1 MKAWLPT
8 ALPTA
13 ILLLLAVPFHMYWWD
28 YEIARRGVLAC
39 LVGGL
44 CLAPRFFP
52 RILPTRT
59 WPFTLLF
66 LWLLVRSF
74 GVTNPGYAF
83 ENTGHMLALVMLM
96 ALGAQ
101 LPLSSVLVAAVPTG
115 LVVAAIGIAQTIGWM
130 DQPGSQPVSTL
141 GNLNVA
147 SEVLAVCGASA
158 ALLCVLTDSFSRRCR
173 WAALLTLFTC
183 SAAVVLNTSMSGLL
197 ALPLGCLPCLA
208 SPGRLRVVASLV
220 AGLVFGF
227 LLLGEGEAPAPVDPQ
242 PPTTEILAEFPEPS
256 TVAVRLGLWEGGAR
270 LVAQRPWVGYGSG
283 QFQVEYPA
291 VRPAEEIELSSRGRR
306 SQHSPATAHN
316 DYLQILVE
324 GGPIALLLALLGAIS
339 VLRASTLRLAGPLV
353 AFAFL
358 AGVRAPLGNAPAA
371 ALVFLLAGALLG
383 RADDRTES
391 YPTRHPPLVRGSL
404 LGCGIALLWVGVIQV
419 GSQFAAT
426 DMIVR
431 QSEPR
436 ALAASRDRALWFRP
450 YDHRILPA
458 KVSGSIRNNDL
469 AQAREVADYLL
480 EIAPHDVVAQLRNIE
495 LLRAEGNPDEAL
507 RAIIALRLQDP
518 QNLSAT
524 LWGAELQLAKGAALS
539 AAQLL
544 YENNHPRMRAALAAR
559 LADFERVA
567 QAGGDT
573 ASVAVLRRE
582 QEFLR
587 VLDQLERNPSAQAAA
602 ILVSLFSDFEQEPR
616 DPRAI
621 ILGAIHFHAKG
632 DTGYVRNLLGGA
644 QGHLLSPYAIVMG
657 KALGR
662 LREVDEWSQRLTEL
676 EQIR

>member
-1 MKAWLPT
+1 MLAWLPT

-13 ILLLLAVPFHMYWWD
+13 ILLLLALPFHAYWWD

-39 LVGGL
+39 LAGGL
-44 CLAPRFFP
+44 CLAPRFLP
-52 RILPTRT
+52 RLRPTRT
-59 WPFTLLF
+59 WPFALLF

-83 ENTGHMLALVMLM
+83 ENTGHMLALVVLLML
-96 ALGAQ
+96 GTQ

-115 LVVAAIGIAQTIGWM
+115 LIVAAIGIAQTIGWM

-158 ALLCVLTDSFSRRCR
+158 ALLSVSTDSVSRRFR

-183 SAAVVLNTSMSGLL
+183 AVAVILNTSMSGLF

-208 SPGRLRVVASLV
+208 APGRLRVVASLV
-220 AGLVFGF
+220 AGLVLGF
-227 LLLGEGEAPAPVDPQ
+227 LLLGDGEAPVPADPQ
-242 PPTTEILAEFPEPS
+242 PPPTAIQTKPPEPS

-270 LVAQRPWVGYGSG
+270 LVAQRPWVGHGSG

-306 SQHSPATAHN
+306 SQHSPATVHN
-316 DYLQILVE
+316 DYLQILIE
-324 GGPIALLLALLGAIS
+324 GGPIALLLALLGALG

-371 ALVFLLAGALLG
+371 ALVFLFAGALLG
-383 RADDRTES
+383 RTDGRTDS
-391 YPTRHPPLVRGSL
+391 YPTRHPPLIHLSL
-404 LGCGIALLWVGVIQV
+404 LGCGIALGWVGVIQL

-431 QSEPR
+431 QNDPQ
-436 ALAASRDRALWFRP
+436 ALAESRDRALWFRP
-450 YDHRILPA
+450 YDHRILPSQ
-458 KVSGSIRNNDL
+458 VSGAMRKNDL
-469 AQAREVADYLL
+469 TRAREDSDYLL
-480 EIAPHDVVAQLRNIE
+480 KIAPHDVVGQLRNIE
-495 LLRAEGNPDEAL
+495 LLRTEGRREDAT
-507 RAIIALRLQDP
+507 RAVIELQLQDP

-524 LWGAELQLAKGAALS
+524 LWGAELQLEKGEALR

-544 YENNHPRMRAALAAR
+544 YENDHPRMREVLAAR
-559 LADFERVA
+559 LADFEQLA
-567 QAGGDT
+567 QGWGNTT
-573 ASVAVLRRE
+573 AVAVLRRE
-582 QEFLR
+582 QEFVR
-587 VLDQLERNPSAQAAA
+587 VLDQLERNPGRRAAEL
-602 ILVSLFSDFEQEPR
+602 LVQLFTAHDQDPD
-616 DPRAI
+616 DPRAVL
-621 ILGAIHFHAKG
+621 LGAIHFHAKG
-632 DTGYVRNLLGGA
+632 DNAYVRELLTA
-644 QGHLLSPYAIVMG
+644 VDGHLLAPYSVVMKG
-657 KALGR
+657 ALGP
-662 LREVDEWSQRLTEL
+662 LREIESWDLRIAEL
-676 EQIR
+676 EQDR